1 MTANGV
7 PTSLVEKLLDN
18 LKDLTKNVA
27 ESNVKQ
33 NLLQDSVDQTSD
45 KIAVALT
52 KVAERLN
59 TPPRH
64 EELENQIKGIDTKL
78 VDLTKT
84 ETIQTELLK
93 SVVKT
98 IKIAASLFGLAILIS
113 AILISVVE
121 KTRFSTAEKQIFE
134 NQQSTIERLQK
145 DLYEHQKKID
155 PILENLQKTLQDHFK
170 KEQTPTK

>member
-33 NLLQDSVDQTSD
+33 NLLQDSMDQTSD
-45 KIAVALT
+45 KIAGALT

-59 TPPRH
+59 SPPRH
-64 EELENQIKGIDTKL
+64 EELENHIKGLDTKL
-78 VDLTKT
+78 IDLTKI
-84 ETIQTELLK
+84 EAVQADLLK
-93 SVVKT
+93 SVIKT

-121 KTRFSTAEKQIFE
+121 KTRFSTVEKQVFE
-134 NQQSTIERLQK
+134 NQQSMIERLQK
-145 DLYEHQKKID
+145 DIYEHQKKTD
-155 PILENLQKTLQDHFK
+155 PILEDIQKALQKHDH
-170 KEQTPTK
+170 TPTK